1 MYGVIRK
8 SCPEQ
13 KKKRHVVWSNL
24 KLGGHR
30 KHVENLLQ
38 SSRKISSNSKFPYHT
53 GSRIWRSSQY
63 TTPRFITIKLQ
74 HLETNL
80 HRLSSPVNILIFVK
94 SNSKLHFFGPLSRYV
109 RTLIVNISSSKVPTN
124 KVHIHSV
131 RNVCKLVIIFHLSWQ
146 DLSRNV
152 DHPFKNPTPRVRVQ
166 TNGAELK
173 YSIHLAHAQTKCPYA
188 EVDRIVLLRFF
199 ILDAAKTSPQ
209 TQNICPLFVCRMKR
223 NMKWAETLQTF
234 RKQ

>member
-1 MYGVIRK
+1 MAEK
-8 SCPEQ
+8 
-13 KKKRHVVWSNL
+13 KKKRDVVWSNL

-63 TTPRFITIKLQ
+63 TTPWFITIKLQ

-80 HRLSSPVNILIFVK
+80 HRLSSSVNILIFVK
-94 SNSKLHFFGPLSRYV
+94 SNSKLQFFGPLSRYV
-109 RTLIVNISSSKVPTN
+109 RTLIINISSSKVPTN

-131 RNVCKLVIIFHLSWQ
+131 RNVCKLVINFNLSWQ

-152 DHPFKNPTPRVRVQ
+152 DHPFKNPTQRVRVQ

-188 EVDRIVLLRFF
+188 AQRAFY
-199 ILDAAKTSPQ
+199 ILHE
-209 TQNICPLFVCRMKR
+209 NIHVIQSRGGIICGS
-223 NMKWAETLQTF
+223 TG
-234 RKQ
+234 